1 MTETK
6 LDPAFFE
13 SEIRQGYQITA
24 EAKRLWAVELELL
37 RELDRV
43 CKKLGLK
50 YFLDSGTLLGA
61 VRDGHFIPWDDDI
74 DVIMLRKD
82 YNKLVEDA
90 GKSFGDDYFFQC
102 AYTDTLYFRG
112 HAQLRK
118 KGTCAMLPY
127 EAKHVKF
134 DQGVFIDVFV
144 LDGIAPSKEELK
156 EQFRQ
161 KEKIRKL
168 LQIISNP
175 ASPNK
180 IKMAVKVLLAGPCK
194 LVYRNVVN
202 FYSKYEEICS
212 RYEGSEYVD
221 KIMFRTDCSKVI
233 YQKKEWFADSINIDF
248 EGEPF
253 PVPVGY
259 DDVLK
264 SYFGDNYMIPKKAPT
279 MHGGL
284 IIDVDRSYKEVLKN
298 MRQKKSLISQ
308 SR

>member
-1 MTETK
+1 MAEKAK
-6 LDPAFFE
+6 LDPTFFE
-13 SEIRQGYQITA
+13 SETRQGYQITS

-74 DVIMLRKD
+74 DVIMLRED

-90 GKSFGDDYFFQC
+90 GKSFGEDYFFQC

-134 DQGVFIDVFV
+134 DQGIFIDIFV

-161 KEKIRKL
+161 KEKFSKL
-168 LQIISNP
+168 LQILSNP
-175 ASPNK
+175 SSPNK
-180 IKMAVKVLLAGPCK
+180 IKMAIKVLLAVPCK
-194 LVYRNVVN
+194 LVHHNIIN
-202 FYSKYEEICS
+202 FYSKYESICT

-221 KIMFRTDCSKVI
+221 KIMFRREYSKVI
-233 YQKKEWFADSINIDF
+233 YQKREWYSDSIDINF
-248 EGEPF
+248 EGELF
-253 PVPVGY
+253 PVPKEY
-259 DDVLK
+259 DKVLK
-264 SYFGDNYMIPKKAPT
+264 SYYGDNYMVPSKAPS

-284 IIDVDRSYKEVLKN
+284 IIDVDRSYKEVLKE
-298 MRQKKSLISQ
+298 MK
-308 SR
+308 

>member
-1 MTETK
+1 MAEQAN
-6 LDPAFFE
+6 LNPSFFE
-13 SEIRQGYQITA
+13 SETRQGYQITA
-24 EAKRLWAVELELL
+24 DAKRLWAVELELL

-43 CKKLGLK
+43 CKKLDLK

-61 VRDGHFIPWDDDI
+61 IRDGHFIPWDDDI
-74 DVIMLRKD
+74 DVIMLRED

-90 GKSFGDDYFFQC
+90 GKSFENDYFFQC

-118 KGTCAMLPY
+118 RGTCAMLPY

-134 DQGVFIDVFV
+134 DQGIFIDIFV
-144 LDGIAPSKEELK
+144 LDGIAPSKAELK

-161 KEKIRKL
+161 KEKYSKL
-168 LQIISNP
+168 LQILSNP
-175 ASPNK
+175 SSPNK
-180 IKMAVKVLLAGPCK
+180 IKMAIKMLLAIPCK
-194 LVYRNVVN
+194 LVHHNVIN
-202 FYSKYEEICS
+202 FYSKYENICS

-221 KIMFRTDCSKVI
+221 KIMFRREYSKVI
-233 YQKKEWFADSINIDF
+233 YQKKDWYADSVNVSF
-248 EGEPF
+248 EGEQF

-264 SYFGDNYMIPKKAPT
+264 SYYGENYMIPSKAPS

-284 IIDVDRSYKEVLKN
+284 IVDVNRSYKEVLKE
-298 MRQKKSLISQ
+298 MK
-308 SR
+308 

>member
-1 MTETK
+1 MAEKAK
-6 LDPAFFE
+6 LDPTFFE
-13 SEIRQGYQITA
+13 SEIRQGYQITS

-74 DVIMLRKD
+74 DVIMLRED

-90 GKSFGDDYFFQC
+90 GKSFEEDYFFQC

-134 DQGVFIDVFV
+134 DQGIFIDIFV
-144 LDGIAPSKEELK
+144 LDGIAPSKEELR

-161 KEKIRKL
+161 KEKFSKL
-168 LQIISNP
+168 LQILSNP
-175 ASPNK
+175 SSPNK
-180 IKMAVKVLLAGPCK
+180 IKMAIKVLLTVPCK
-194 LVYRNVVN
+194 LVHHNIIN
-202 FYSKYEEICS
+202 FYTKYENICS
-212 RYEGSEYVD
+212 KYEGSEYVD
-221 KIMFRTDCSKVI
+221 KIMFRREYSKVI
-233 YQKKEWFADSINIDF
+233 YQFH
-248 EGEPF
+248 
-253 PVPVGY
+253 
-259 DDVLK
+259 L
-264 SYFGDNYMIPKKAPT
+264 
-279 MHGGL
+279 HQHCL
-284 IIDVDRSYKEVLKN
+284 
-298 MRQKKSLISQ
+298 
-308 SR
+308 

>member
-1 MTETK
+1 MVEQAK
-6 LDPAFFE
+6 LDPSFFKTE
-13 SEIRQGYQITA
+13 TRLGYQITS
-24 EAKRLWAVELELL
+24 ESKRLWAVELELL

-74 DVIMLRKD
+74 DVIMLRED

-90 GKSFGDDYFFQC
+90 GKSFEEDYFFQC
-102 AYTDTLYFRG
+102 AYTDILYFRG

-127 EAKHVKF
+127 EARHVKF
-134 DQGVFIDVFV
+134 DQGVFIDIFV
-144 LDGIAPSKEELK
+144 LDGIAPSREELK

-161 KEKIRKL
+161 KEKYSKL
-168 LQIISNP
+168 LGILSNP
-175 ASPNK
+175 SSPNK
-180 IKMAVKVLLAGPCK
+180 IKMMVKSLLAIPCR
-194 LVYRNVVN
+194 LVHHNVVD
-202 FYSKYEEICS
+202 FYSKYEDICS

-221 KIMFRTDCSKVI
+221 KIMFRRDYAKVI
-233 YQKKEWFADSINIDF
+233 YQKKEWFSDSVNISF
-248 EGEPF
+248 EGEQF

-259 DDVLK
+259 DSVLK
-264 SYFGDNYMIPKKAPT
+264 SYYGNNYMIPSQAPS

-284 IIDVDRSYKEVLKN
+284 IIDLNKSYKDVIKEMK
-298 MRQKKSLISQ
+298 
-308 SR
+308 

>member
-1 MTETK
+1 MAEQAN
-6 LDPAFFE
+6 LNPSFFE
-13 SEIRQGYQITA
+13 SETRQGYQITA
-24 EAKRLWAVELELL
+24 EAKRLWSVELELL

-43 CKKLGLK
+43 CKKLDLK

-61 VRDGHFIPWDDDI
+61 IRDGHFIPWDDDI
-74 DVIMLRKD
+74 DVIMLRED

-90 GKSFGDDYFFQC
+90 GKSFGNDYFFQC

-118 KGTCAMLPY
+118 KDTCAMLPY

-134 DQGVFIDVFV
+134 DQGIFIDIFV
-144 LDGIAPSKEELK
+144 LDGIAPSKAELK

-161 KEKIRKL
+161 KGKYSKL
-168 LQIISNP
+168 LQILSNP
-175 ASPNK
+175 SSPNK
-180 IKMAVKVLLAGPCK
+180 IKMAIKMLLAVLCK
-194 LVYRNVVN
+194 LVHHNAVD
-202 FYSKYEEICS
+202 FYAKYEEICS

-221 KIMFRTDCSKVI
+221 KIMFRREYSKVI
-233 YQKKEWFADSINIDF
+233 YQKKEWYADSVNIGF
-248 EGEPF
+248 EGEQF

-264 SYFGDNYMIPKKAPT
+264 SYYGENYIIPSKAPS

-284 IIDVDRSYKEVLKN
+284 IIDVDRSYKEVLKD
-298 MRQKKSLISQ
+298 MK
-308 SR
+308 

>member
-1 MTETK
+1 MAEQAN
-6 LDPAFFE
+6 LNPSFFE
-13 SEIRQGYQITA
+13 SETRQGYQITA

-43 CKKLGLK
+43 CKKLDLK

-61 VRDGHFIPWDDDI
+61 IRDGHFIPWDDDI
-74 DVIMLRKD
+74 DVIMLRED

-90 GKSFGDDYFFQC
+90 GKSFGNDYFFQC

-134 DQGVFIDVFV
+134 DQGIFIDIFV

-161 KEKIRKL
+161 KEKYSKL
-168 LQIISNP
+168 LQLLSNP
-175 ASPNK
+175 SSPNK
-180 IKMAVKVLLAGPCK
+180 IKMAIKMLLAVPCK
-194 LVYRNVVN
+194 LVHHNVVN
-202 FYSKYEEICS
+202 FYAKYEKICS
-212 RYEGSEYVD
+212 KYEGSEYVD
-221 KIMFRTDCSKVI
+221 KIMFRREYSKVI
-233 YQKKEWFADSINIDF
+233 YQKKEWYADSVNVGF
-248 EGEPF
+248 EGEQF

-259 DDVLK
+259 DAVLK
-264 SYFGDNYMIPKKAPT
+264 SYYGENYMIPSKAPS

-284 IIDVDRSYKEVLKN
+284 IIDVDRSYKEVLKD
-298 MRQKKSLISQ
+298 MK
-308 SR
+308 